1 MYILKYEKHYIVDLL
16 LTYEKHYI
24 IGKYNSYII
33 ELFRSLK
40 YYIFIFNGTE
50 HINTRM
56 TLLLLQKNDKLSRH
70 IMLVHKHNKEMCI
83 VILKL

>member
-40 YYIFIFNGTE
+40 ILYMY
-50 HINTRM
+50 
-56 TLLLLQKNDKLSRH
+56 LQ
-70 IMLVHKHNKEMCI
+70 
-83 VILKL
+83 